1 MLLSQYRQWHNN
13 LSKPVFGRKTNQLYP
28 SMPLDDGLYCE
39 ASSKEHFAEDKSP
52 AAKRSVSLST
62 LYRVIPLSQFL
73 SLQNRLPHHLCGRE
87 VRTLSTTLMHTNPP
101 TAKEEDIGWEHT
113 EEALPVDVHVRTMP
127 AEEGGGRSPIGRS
140 KEHIKLVDS
149 RGTEA
154 QPTTY
159 EAGFPVSSYP
169 GAQATKS
176 PPLRLS

>member
-39 ASSKEHFAEDKSP
+39 ASSKEHFAEDKS
-52 AAKRSVSLST
+52 
-62 LYRVIPLSQFL
+62 
-73 SLQNRLPHHLCGRE
+73 
-87 VRTLSTTLMHTNPP
+87 
-101 TAKEEDIGWEHT
+101 
-113 EEALPVDVHVRTMP
+113 PVDVHVRTMP